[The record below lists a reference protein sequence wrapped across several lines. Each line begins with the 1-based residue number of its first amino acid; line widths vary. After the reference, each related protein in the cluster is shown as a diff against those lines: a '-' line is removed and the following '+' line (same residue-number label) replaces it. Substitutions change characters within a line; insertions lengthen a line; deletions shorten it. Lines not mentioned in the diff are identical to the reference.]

1 MYVFVSPPPPK
12 KKKKKTKLWALRNVL
27 LLALDYG
34 AINHVEQ
41 DVKIIVNLLV
51 ETFVIIC

>member
-1 MYVFVSPPPPK
+1 MYVFVSPPPK

-41 DVKIIVNLLV
+41 DLKIIVNLLV

>member
-1 MYVFVSPPPPK
+1 MYVFVSP

-27 LLALDYG
+27 FLALDYG